1 MKHTRIIYLFTACI
15 IGISLHSCKKKTVEL
30 VDTSEDLTIARDT
43 ANWSKIDSIKL
54 NSDNLL
60 EFNVFLKKGATWKAW
75 EKVHKDCM
83 ESAWFRHPV
92 YMGVS
97 NTIGLGTIINRDN
110 TTSRPLSSAYDTIE
124 VKKYIQKGEFQNC
137 SFTQQ
142 LNVNV
147 NVLLQGDVALPGE
160 MQEGVAAELTAAI
173 QSSKGTSLK
182 IENWRVNNLY
192 DGLLKEDL
200 EGSAEQKKKNFL
212 SDLRDNGGKLII
224 VKETEIKGFKT
235 ILKLEKEMSAGLQAS
250 LQPGVAATVGSGAL
264 DAKLTIV
271 NSREIQM
278 TSTGNVFVFTEMKKG
293 KKL

>member
-1 MKHTRIIYLFTACI
+1 
-15 IGISLHSCKKKTVEL
+15 
-30 VDTSEDLTIARDT
+30 
-43 ANWSKIDSIKL
+43 
-54 NSDNLL
+54 
-60 EFNVFLKKGATWKAW
+60 
-75 EKVHKDCM
+75 
-83 ESAWFRHPV
+83 
-92 YMGVS
+92 
-97 NTIGLGTIINRDN
+97 
-110 TTSRPLSSAYDTIE
+110 
-124 VKKYIQKGEFQNC
+124 
-137 SFTQQ
+137 
-142 LNVNV
+142 
-147 NVLLQGDVALPGE
+147 
-160 MQEGVAAELTAAI
+160 VAAELTAAI